1 MSDMDDATT
10 RAVRRQYEEFP
21 YPAWDPQR
29 DREGRYHTHL
39 NTLEVMNH
47 YCFQGRRDFLDHFAV
62 LVAGGGTGDSTL
74 WLARQ
79 LLGTDAAIIHLDIR
93 ESSTAIARR
102 RAEALGLGN
111 LTWMHGSLLDV
122 GDMGLPKFDYINCAG
137 VLHHLKDP
145 AKGLA
150 ALRSVL
156 KDDGAM
162 GLMVYGRYG
171 RTGVYQMQELMR
183 LINGDQG
190 DGAAK
195 VARTRAVLASLPP
208 TNWFKR
214 AEKLIVDHRWE
225 CDAGVYDLFLH
236 AQDRPY
242 SVAELYELRDSCG
255 LHLIEFGPAARSLYR
270 PETFLTDPALLAK
283 IAEMPLR
290 RRRAIGELLS
300 GAVTKHS
307 FWASPRPDA
316 AASIDDLEN
325 IPLFIR
331 PGTVNTSVAPQ
342 AGKGVTWTF
351 RSPLPLV
358 GDLVIRP
365 GRYAWSVC
373 KRINGR
379 RSLKEII
386 RLVAKEFSVRPS
398 RNEILAE
405 FRPVFQHMR
414 QWGDLMLLR
423 HPESRPPGET
433 QA

>member
-1 MSDMDDATT
+1 MDDATT
-10 RAVRRQYEEFP
+10 QAVRQQYEEFP
-21 YPAWDPQR
+21 YPTWDPQR
-29 DREGRYHTHL
+29 DQEGRYHTHL

-47 YCFQGRRDFLDHFAV
+47 YCFQGRRNFLDDFTV

-79 LLGTDAAIIHLDIR
+79 LLGTDATIIHLDIS
-93 ESSTAIARR
+93 ETSAAIARQ
-102 RAEALGLGN
+102 RAQALGLDN
-111 LTWMHGSLLDV
+111 ITWMHGSLLDV
-122 GDMGLPKFDYINCAG
+122 GGMDLPKFDYVNCAG

-145 AKGLA
+145 AGGLA

-171 RTGVYQMQELMR
+171 RAGVYQMQDLMR
-183 LINGDQG
+183 LINGDE
-190 DGAAK
+190 DEGAAK

-214 AEKLIVDHRWE
+214 AEELVTDHQWQ

-236 AQDRPY
+236 SQDRPY
-242 SVAELYELRDSCG
+242 SVGEVYELLDSCR
-255 LHLIEFGPAARSLYR
+255 LHLVEFGPAARSLYR
-270 PETFLTDPALLAK
+270 PETFLTDPALLAG

-290 RRRAIGELLS
+290 RRQAIGELLS

-307 FWASPRPDA
+307 FWACPRADP

-331 PGTVNTSVAPQ
+331 PGTVDTSVAPQ
-342 AGKGVTWTF
+342 EGKAVTWTF

-365 GRYAWSVC
+365 GRCAWAVC
-373 KRINGR
+373 KHINGR

-386 RLVAKEFSVRPS
+386 RLVSKDFAVRPS

-405 FRPVFQHMR
+405 FQPIFEHMR
-414 QWGDLMLLR
+414 QWGDLILLR
-423 HPESRPPGET
+423 HPDSRLPSRKMAPS
-433 QA
+433 